1 MLKEN
6 DLIESLDKIREN
18 IGNRIY
24 NYSVNSIRNKNKEL
38 SFVYFIY
45 NEDTK
50 LTKIGCTKNIIQR
63 FKTIDRTFR
72 TTIGIN
78 PKLKIERLMLC
89 SGDSHKKK
97 EKIIHNDFKCYR
109 TYGEWF
115 DLSKAEYL
123 NEILNC
129 GEVKYIDD
137 IIIQD
142 GDYFL
147 DICKGYSRFDK
158 EPEMYDINDY
168 EYLLYL
174 IKNNDDNEYFHNY
187 IVKPYSKIEKYINSL
202 HKNIVLL
209 NE

>member
-1 MLKEN
+1 MLG
-6 DLIESLDKIREN
+6 R
-18 IGNRIY
+18 
-24 NYSVNSIRNKNKEL
+24 
-38 SFVYFIY
+38 
-45 NEDTK
+45 
-50 LTKIGCTKNIIQR
+50 
-63 FKTIDRTFR
+63 
-72 TTIGIN
+72 
-78 PKLKIERLMLC
+78 
-89 SGDSHKKK
+89 GDSYKKI

-115 DLSKAEYL
+115 DLSKVEYL

-202 HKNIVLL
+202 YKNIVLL
-209 NE
+209 NKKKKQSYIDLLTEEEIFKTEEIVRSWADKLGIDIKRELSLSNKDLD